1 MARVIPS
8 GGQDQT
14 ALFVAREAAANDALA
29 RMYIML
35 QAKREDR
42 LAQQEF
48 MREMLAE
55 RQAHDWAKT
64 RFLYP
69 DDNSANT
76 DSPLGNSPGAS
87 AYTPSGPRPIPNALP
102 GDTAAPLP
110 SDSFQLPT
118 ASPTSLNGSG
128 PMQADRF
135 ASNGDPNDPM
145 NAMAQGSLDQI
156 PPAAKGQARSTNKTG
171 PTLTGLPRQPRTARP
186 QAGFV
191 NIHPTIL
198 NEWRQA
204 EIENRLPQGT
214 LLTVLG
220 FENDGGRRYGKNSV
234 SSANGWFQFTDALR
248 QKFNLSEA
256 DTHDPVLMGRLAAR
270 NMADNRNILT
280 SLTSSTNKVAL
291 GNSVGEIPFY
301 TVLHQFGP
309 GDGSRIVAALKA
321 NPNLKMADVMLQ
333 NLKNAD
339 GTPRD
344 IAKILVN
351 NRIPFDATVGDFYR
365 MHRAKI
371 DPWMNKAIISDGQPQ
386 AQTGPQGGATPSSAV
401 AFLQSRGPGANV
413 SGLSP
418 DVAISLANAIQ
429 QAEAATGARA
439 RLTSGHRTY
448 DEQAEL
454 YRRYKSGGGLA
465 APPGH
470 SRHEQG
476 NAGDIAHG
484 PVLEYL
490 RRNPQVMAA
499 NGLEFLGGRA
509 GQIDRVHVQRIRG
522 WQPQGAAAQFAS
534 RGAPTN
540 APTDVSSQATQV
552 SLPSRTPMKGVG
564 KAVPDP
570 TGQFGFKPSPSISP
584 IEAAKDAIFAA
595 PGAIKGGASTPPVA
609 RTPAPTPTP
618 AVAAPTTANVPM
630 PIPRPIPGQ
639 NLGES
644 GAPQPQIPEQPVPLP
659 PRRPPMPAPT
669 LAPPDAPD
677 APAPLMSGGD
687 MGAAA
692 GIRPTPELQELFN
705 NDGDVLPPPITP
717 DGPALPPGATREP
730 NGDVTVPRPLP
741 RPKGL
746 GPQPDPQSLDMI
758 DEMAGDKL
766 PISPSDAQADPFM
779 GAQKPYVPPVGRQAD
794 DQMMESINQ
803 PQLLEQQQSDMPQ
816 ELGIGAQ
823 LPPMPDTSFDTSEMD
838 AAVPDAYPSIPTP
851 WPEPQFNQSVRAS
864 PPDNKYDP
872 GLSRE
877 ARDAGMQ
884 RMLEKLKEVAGGA
897 ATGARKVIGVPF
909 DDYDNPELVAKTEE
923 KIGGDIR
930 EGAEDMLYNA
940 GRSINRGYDAG
951 ARALKGMYAGAIPYI
966 QGLYGN
972 AQGNTGAIRE
982 AQEFKDKVFT
992 GPNDAGTS
1000 GFVVGSPESY
1010 NQGIPGIPQ
1019 YAQRDIGAA
1028 AALPPQSEQPTVPT
1042 KLSTPNLP
1050 NPVTL
1055 PDDGQRQMYDRGFPS
1070 VSLRPQAPV
1079 TAIQGDARSA
1089 LPGLPS
1095 MPSMPSLP
1103 SASDAGSAAFNA
1115 LRAMRSRLPEGMLDK
1130 MKNAIFAAGRPK
1142 TTPAPSFDPNAP
1154 LPSRKVRTVSP
1165 NEDVGLQPFS
1175 IPKVG
1180 EDKKVT
1186 GSPFNPNESQAGK
1199 GKLPP
1204 PPSKSGSSGDPPGTI
1219 TLPDGRKKIPD
1230 SNAPGGFRY
1239 VVP

>member
-48 MREMLAE
+48 MREMLNA
-55 RQAHDWAKT
+55 RQEHDWAKT

-69 DDNSANT
+69 DDNST
-76 DSPLGNSPGAS
+76 SSDSPLSISPGAS
-87 AYTPSGPRPIPNALP
+87 AYTPNGPRPIPNALP

-110 SDSFQLPT
+110 SDSFQLP

-171 PTLTGLPRQPRTARP
+171 PTLTGMPRQPRTARP

-198 NEWRQA
+198 DQWRQA
-204 EIENRLPQGT
+204 EIENKLPQGT

-248 QKFNLSEA
+248 KKFNLSEA

-270 NMADNRNILT
+270 NMADNRNTLT
-280 SLTSSTNKVAL
+280 TLTSSTNKVAL
-291 GNSVGEIPFY
+291 GDSVGEIPFY

-333 NLKNAD
+333 NLKNPD

-344 IAKILVN
+344 IAKVLVN

-386 AQTGPQGGATPSSAV
+386 QQSQAPQGGAAPSDAV
-401 AFLQSRGPGANV
+401 GFLQSRGAGVNV
-413 SGLSP
+413 RGLQP

-429 QAEAATGARA
+429 AAEAATGARA
-439 RLTSGHRTY
+439 TLTSGHRTGP
-448 DEQAEL
+448 EQAQLRANYE
-454 YRRYKSGGGLA
+454 RRPYTYQGVTYQPNRAGGLA
-465 APPGH
+465 AHPGQ
-470 SRHEQG
+470 SRHEGG
-476 NAGDIAHG
+476 NAGDIARG
-484 PVLEYL
+484 PVLDYL
-490 RRNPQVMAA
+490 HRNPQILAQ
-499 NGLEFLGGRA
+499 NGLEFLSGRA
-509 GQIDRVHVQRIRG
+509 GALDRVHVQRIRG
-522 WQPQGAAAQFAS
+522 WQPQGAATQFAS

-564 KAVPDP
+564 KSVPDP

-618 AVAAPTTANVPM
+618 AVAPPAAPP
-630 PIPRPIPGQ
+630 Q
-639 NLGES
+639 
-644 GAPQPQIPEQPVPLP
+644 APPAAIGPEQPVPLP

-669 LAPPDAPD
+669 LAPPAAPD
-677 APAPLMSGGD
+677 APPPLMSGGD

-692 GIRPTPELQELFN
+692 GIRPTPELQSLFN
-705 NDGDVLPPPITP
+705 DDGDVLPPPITP
-717 DGPALPPGATREP
+717 DALPPGASKDES
-730 NGDVTVPRPLP
+730 GEITVPRPLP

-746 GPQPDPQSLDMI
+746 GPQPNPQSFDMV
-758 DEMAGDKL
+758 DEMAGDKM
-766 PISPSDAQADPFM
+766 PVDPSDMQADPFIN
-779 GAQKPYVPPVGRQAD
+779 APKPYVPAATRQAD
-794 DQMMESINQ
+794 DVMMESINQ
-803 PQLLEQQQSDMPQ
+803 PQLLEQTQSDMPQ
-816 ELGIGAQ
+816 ELGMGAQ
-823 LPPMPDTSFDTSEMD
+823 LPPVPDTSFDTGEFD
-838 AAVPDAYPSIPTP
+838 AIQPDAYPSIPTP

-884 RMLEKLKEVAGGA
+884 RMLEKLKEVASGA

-992 GPNDAGTS
+992 GPNDMGAS

-1010 NQGIPGIPQ
+1010 NRGMPGTSQYVTRDMEAVAIPTPQ
-1019 YAQRDIGAA
+1019 Q
-1028 AALPPQSEQPTVPT
+1028 EQPTVPT
-1042 KLSTPNLP
+1042 KLSTPSIP
-1050 NPVTL
+1050 NPVTK
-1055 PDDGQRQMYDRGFPS
+1055 PDDRMDQYDSDTVING
-1070 VSLRPQAPV
+1070 
-1079 TAIQGDARSA
+1079 RSMTP
-1089 LPGLPS
+1089 PGVPTFRNEFTHTPTPPLVGGGRASLPS
-1095 MPSMPSLP
+1095 M
-1103 SASDAGSAAFNA
+1103 SDAGSAAFNA
-1115 LRAMRSRLPEGMLDK
+1115 LRAMRSRLPEGVLDK
-1130 MKNAIFAAGRPK
+1130 VKNAIFASGRPK
-1142 TTPAPSFDPNAP
+1142 TGAAPSFDPNAP
-1154 LPSRKVRTVSP
+1154 LPSRKVRTVAP

-1186 GSPFNPNESQAGK
+1186 GSPFNPNESQAAK